1 MCVCVCVCMH
11 MLSHV
16 WLFEALWTGR
26 LGSSARGIFQARILE
41 WCAIFSSRGSSQLR
55 DLPRIS
61 YICIQILYHQR
72 YLGFQVGFSSWIV
85 IKNIPT
91 FLSTICLS
99 ASKHFSS
106 YLLMVKP
113 RGAVWDWCFWPAFL
127 SSSKPKSCFAGQK
140 NVTLLSAA
148 DGQNCSIAQSSQL
161 LIP

>member
-1 MCVCVCVCMH
+1 MH

-61 YICIQILYHQR
+61 YICIQILYHQGH
-72 YLGFQVGFSSWIV
+72 LGFQVGFSSWIV

-113 RGAVWDWCFWPAFL
+113 RGAVWNWCFWPAFL
-127 SSSKPKSCFAGQK
+127 SSKQTKK
-140 NVTLLSAA
+140 LLCWAEECYLAQCSRWAELF
-148 DGQNCSIAQSSQL
+148 NCSELTVANSLKFGFSK
-161 LIP
+161 

>member
-1 MCVCVCVCMH
+1 MH

-26 LGSSARGIFQARILE
+26 LGSSACGIFQARILE
-41 WCAIFSSRGSSQLR
+41 WCAIFSSRGSSHLR

-61 YICIQILYHQR
+61 CICIQILYHQCH
-72 YLGFQVGFSSWIV
+72 LSFQVVFSSWII

-99 ASKHFSS
+99 ASKHFFS

-113 RGAVWDWCFWPAFL
+113 RGAVWDWCFWPAVL
-127 SSSKPKSCFAGQK
+127 SSEQTKK
-140 NVTLLSAA
+140 LLCWAEECYLAQCSRWAELF
-148 DGQNCSIAQSSQL
+148 NCSELTVANSLKFGFSK
-161 LIP
+161 